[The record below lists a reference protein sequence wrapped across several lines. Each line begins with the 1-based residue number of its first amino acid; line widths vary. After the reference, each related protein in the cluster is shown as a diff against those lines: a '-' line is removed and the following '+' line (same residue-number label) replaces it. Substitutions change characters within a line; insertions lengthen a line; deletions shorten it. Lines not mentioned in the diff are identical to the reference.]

1 MRWRGWIAFAGLVL
15 AGCAS
20 VPGTAPA
27 GPPNEAAWQSRRV
40 SLMQIHD
47 WDMQGRVGIVNGKD
61 GGSGSMDW
69 RQQGAM
75 LQFDFHG
82 PFGSGA
88 LDIHGDADALHVKS
102 SRGDDFITTDPERDF
117 TRLLHVPL
125 PVLSMRYWV
134 IGLPAPGT
142 PFDKQVDAD
151 GHLVNLVQRG
161 WHIDYL
167 TYARFD
173 GHDLPTRLV
182 IQRDTVRIKLAIEAW
197 HLTDSVSSPQTS
209 AP

>member
-1 MRWRGWIAFAGLVL
+1 MRFRGLLLTVSVLL

-20 VPGTAPA
+20 IPGTAPA
-27 GPPNEAAWQSRRV
+27 GPPNEAAWQSRRA
-40 SLMQIHD
+40 SLMQLDD
-47 WDMQGRVGIVNGKD
+47 WDMQGRVGIVNGKE
-61 GGSGSMDW
+61 GGSGSMNW
-69 RQQGAM
+69 HQQGET

-82 PFGSGA
+82 PFGAGA
-88 LDIHGDADALHVKS
+88 LDINGDANALHVKS

-142 PFDKQVDAD
+142 AFEKQVDAD
-151 GHLVNLVQRG
+151 GHLVNLVQCG
-161 WHIDYL
+161 WHVSYQM
-167 TYARFD
+167 YAAFD

-182 IQRDTVRIKLAIEAW
+182 IQREAVRIKLAIEEW
-197 HLTDSVSSPQTS
+197 DLTGTVSRPQTS
-209 AP
+209 TP